1 MVYKWSVRE
10 RGRDIGW
17 KTRLGMRA
25 REGCQSRWK
34 WRGGGGGGEPP
45 VEDMTLGEGERWKV
59 GSMRR
64 AAGRCLLAL
73 SN

>member
-1 MVYKWSVRE
+1 MVGAREVGDRMEKQVRC
-10 RGRDIGW
+10 RV
-17 KTRLGMRA
+17 
-25 REGCQSRWK
+25 REGCQS
-34 WRGGGGGGEPP
+34 GGSGGGEPP
-45 VEDMTLGEGERWKV
+45 GEDMTLGEGERWKV